1 MVSRSFRRRIAVLL
15 ILFALGVA
23 HATTAMAQQRP
34 RAAQDEFVPID
45 QLPPDEKLPAAR
57 LLIAAYAVAWVAI
70 ALYLWSIWKR
80 LGQVETEL
88 SDVARRLR
96 QGGHDIRPSSGGS
109 GRR

>member
-1 MVSRSFRRRIAVLL
+1 LRWRIAVLL
-15 ILFALGVA
+15 ILFVFAVG
-23 HATTAMAQQRP
+23 HATTAIAQQRP
-34 RAAQDEFVPID
+34 RAAQDEFTPID

-88 SDVARRLR
+88 ADVARRLR
-96 QGGHDIRPSSGGS
+96 QGGHDVRPSTGGS